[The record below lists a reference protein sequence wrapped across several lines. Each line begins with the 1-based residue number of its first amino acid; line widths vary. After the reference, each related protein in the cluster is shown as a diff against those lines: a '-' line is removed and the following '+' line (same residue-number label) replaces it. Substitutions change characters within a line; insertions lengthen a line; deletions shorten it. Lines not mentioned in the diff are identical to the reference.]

1 MLFLIYRELEQHIF
15 CKKYK
20 KMVSIIEDKWDG
32 NNWNWELSQN
42 MIFGNNREKERVTKY
57 DRITDKIICKK

>member
-1 MLFLIYRELEQHIF
+1 MTFLNRMTFLLYKIENMNIKHLRAISEVLFLIYRELEQHIF

-32 NNWNWELSQN
+32 NNWNW
-42 MIFGNNREKERVTKY
+42 
-57 DRITDKIICKK
+57 

>member
-1 MLFLIYRELEQHIF
+1 MTFLSRMTFLLYKIENMNIKHLRAISEVLFLIYRELEQSIF

-32 NNWNWELSQN
+32 NNWNW
-42 MIFGNNREKERVTKY
+42 
-57 DRITDKIICKK
+57 

>member
-1 MLFLIYRELEQHIF
+1 MTFLLYKIENMNIKHLRAISEVLFLIYRELEQRIF

-32 NNWNWELSQN
+32 NNWN
-42 MIFGNNREKERVTKY
+42 G
-57 DRITDKIICKK
+57 